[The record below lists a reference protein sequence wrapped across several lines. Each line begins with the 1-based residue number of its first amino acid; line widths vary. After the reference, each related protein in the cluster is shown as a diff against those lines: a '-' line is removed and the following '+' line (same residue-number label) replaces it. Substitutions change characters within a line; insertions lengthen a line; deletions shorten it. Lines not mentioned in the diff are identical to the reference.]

1 MPLDSELVSVLA
13 CPEDHGPLHVFDDE
27 DCIYNPRLKR
37 RYAIRDG
44 IAVMLI
50 DEAETVSVA
59 EHERLMARISRG
71 AGRSTGTRIA

>member
-1 MPLDSELVSVLA
+1 MPLDTELVSVLA
-13 CPEDHGPLHVFDDE
+13 CPDDHGPLHVFDDA

-50 DEAETVSVA
+50 DEAETVSEA
-59 EHERLMARISRG
+59 EHERLMSRISRG
-71 AGRSTGTRIA
+71 EGRATGTRIA

>member
-1 MPLDSELVSVLA
+1 MPLDPELVSVLA

-50 DEAETVSVA
+50 DEAETVSEA
-59 EHERLMARISRG
+59 EHERLMARISQG
-71 AGRSTGTRIA
+71 EGRPTGTRIA